1 MNKKVRDRDKIYILK
16 NRERTARGNNRLAGL
31 ASVDSGPMCDDKAEE
46 RGESQRRKLAHR
58 QHINSEIE

>member
-1 MNKKVRDRDKIYILK
+1 M
-16 NRERTARGNNRLAGL
+16 ERTARGNNRLAGL